1 MQYSSVQLC
10 HLPIEEAG
18 CYSALSISFQR
29 PTAPLPLPRI
39 LGFNDYIL
47 DARSFKSTHS
57 FGMQA
62 RSTRLPQAWREILVA
77 GDQSKF
83 KKGFTGN
90 SEIRRVKG

>member
-1 MQYSSVQLC
+1 MS
-10 HLPIEEAG
+10 HLPLEEAG
-18 CYSALSISFQR
+18 CHSALSISFQR

-47 DARSFKSTHS
+47 DAKDARSFKSTHS

-62 RSTRLPQAWREILVA
+62 RSTRLYQAWGEILVA
-77 GDQSKF
+77 GDQSKL